1 MIAAA
6 TQRRLI
12 EGLQLGR
19 AQEWMRKVSAV
30 WTRKKMARRG
40 VRSIA
45 AVRSQVQAI
54 TGTVLISK
62 IL

>member
-6 TQRRLI
+6 TLRRLI

-19 AQEWMRKVSAV
+19 AQEWMRNVLVV
-30 WTRKKMARRG
+30 WARKKMARRG

>member
-6 TQRRLI
+6 TLRRLI

-19 AQEWMRKVSAV
+19 AQEWMRKVLAV
-30 WTRKKMARRG
+30 WMRKKMGRRG

>member
-6 TQRRLI
+6 TLRRLI

-19 AQEWMRKVSAV
+19 AQEWMRNVLVV

-45 AVRSQVQAI
+45 GVRSQVQAI